1 MARTAPRPAGPE
13 GPAAGPEGPAAA
25 AYGPGTCAAQL
36 GQLIQL
42 DKGGKHETRGKF
54 PDSNLRQFGEVTD
67 SSHRAKGSIPPGVDT
82 PPLSCPA

>member
-42 DKGGKHETRGKF
+42 DKGGKHETRGEF
-54 PDSNLRQFGEVTD
+54 LDSNW
-67 SSHRAKGSIPPGVDT
+67 
-82 PPLSCPA
+82 